1 MGAIQSGIRLAGL
14 AAGVESAETI
24 QAYNQE
30 YQSVA
35 GKIAAG
41 NALSATERN
50 IAAVHQDRITSN
62 VQIRQAQDEAEAQAK
77 VSAAY
82 AGAVGASVSAVSH
95 QTQVS
100 EANALAANNSRAAQQ
115 IESLKANAYNSS
127 MALRSRVQTP
137 ESSIGGGLLDALS
150 SVELGD
156 LAIAEAFFNEGT
168 SRNVVDEATL
178 TLTL

>member
-1 MGAIQSGIRLAGL
+1 MGAIQSGIRLAGM

-24 QAYNQE
+24 AAYNQE
-30 YQSVA
+30 YTTVA
-35 GKIAAG
+35 GKIAASKSMSAIER
-41 NALSATERN
+41 NLSAVN
-50 IAAVHQDRITSN
+50 QDRITSN
-62 VQIRQAQDEAEAQAK
+62 VQIRQAQDEAEARAK

-95 QTQVS
+95 QTGVS
-100 EANALAANNSRAAQQ
+100 EANALAASNSRAVQQ
-115 IESLKANAYNSS
+115 IESLKANAYNTN
-127 MALRSRVQTP
+127 MELRSRVQTP
-137 ESSIGGGLLDALS
+137 RSSIVGGLVDAAS

-168 SRNVVDEATL
+168 RNVVDEATL